1 MRTKTQVMAHLAGG
15 AGLQRHGVSALWDL
29 LLRLAI
35 EETKTSGVFLFP
47 GVGKIVLDRRKA
59 RKGRN
64 PQTGQPM
71 VIPPKTTLRFRF
83 AKTFKDAV
91 LPGEQQTQPPV
102 RAAAGRRVAPAKLS
116 PAAKKPGSRRAR

>member
-1 MRTKTQVMAHLAGG
+1 MGHLADR
-15 AGLQRHGVSALWDL
+15 AGLQEPGVSALWDL

-83 AKTFKDAV
+83 ATTFKDAV
-91 LPGEQQTQPPV
+91 LPGEHETPPPV
-102 RAAAGRRVAPAKLS
+102 RAAAGTRVAPAKLRAVAKR
-116 PAAKKPGSRRAR
+116 PASRRTR